1 MNIMLYV
8 IKKLI
13 YSNIFITR
21 DECNYEQLFRYG
33 SKQDIDNVGVGTDQY
48 LRYSLDIYRGCK

>member
-1 MNIMLYV
+1 MLYV
-8 IKKLI
+8 IKKLV